1 MENVCA
7 RIITGCVSFRTRTP
21 DVLFLADLP
30 SIRNRIKLRNATIFE
45 TVKRLGHEAAAYKTT
60 NVDPPP
66 PSRRGKA
73 PDAPASWRTVALE
86 SVEAAGLSNNR
97 LPLYFDKELSPG
109 RPSPTTQPSLLF
121 FKYSGRP
128 SFADRDCYYSLH

>member
-73 PDAPASWRTVALE
+73 PEAPASWRTVALE
-86 SVEAAGLSNNR
+86 SVEAPASLITGCRFTLTKSY
-97 LPLYFDKELSPG
+97 L
-109 RPSPTTQPSLLF
+109 RPTEPDYATEFAF
-121 FKYSGRP
+121 F
-128 SFADRDCYYSLH
+128 